1 MSKDLTDEQIEL
13 EEKIAKERGGTRG
26 SDGMFIPNKPDKS
39 GCMSLFTILI
49 IVILFTIQF
58 AF

>member
-1 MSKDLTDEQIEL
+1 MSKDFSPEL
-13 EEKIAKERGGTRG
+13 LKMMDKIKEEREANA
-26 SDGMFIPNKPDKS
+26 NKK